1 MIRSKFDN
9 QLERMKNMIVELGGE
24 IELAIS
30 SAIAALHTQ
39 DGNLARTVIGYHE
52 EIDQKEKEIEAL
64 CLRLLLKNQPVA
76 GDLRTISSALK
87 MVTGMERIGDQAADI
102 AELSFYL
109 AQSAKLTSTNF
120 VPQMAQATTKM
131 VIDSIDAFVKND
143 LLLANSVIKYDNIID
158 SLFDQV
164 KNDQIALIQENSDN
178 SIEAVDWI
186 MVAKYLERI
195 GDHAVNIADWV
206 IFSITG
212 SHERTED

>member
-87 MVTGMERIGDQAADI
+87 MVTDMERIGDQAADI

-143 LLLANSVIKYDNIID
+143 LLLANSVIKYDNIVD

-206 IFSITG
+206 ILSITG

>member
-87 MVTGMERIGDQAADI
+87 MVTDMERIGDQAADI

-143 LLLANSVIKYDNIID
+143 LLLANSVIKYDNILD

-206 IFSITG
+206 ILSITG

>member
-87 MVTGMERIGDQAADI
+87 MVTDMERIGDQAADI

-143 LLLANSVIKYDNIID
+143 LLLANSVIKYDNIVD

>member
-64 CLRLLLKNQPVA
+64 CLRILLKNQPVA

-87 MVTGMERIGDQAADI
+87 MVTDMERIGDQAADI

-143 LLLANSVIKYDNIID
+143 LLLANSVIKYDNIVD

-206 IFSITG
+206 ILSITG

>member
-1 MIRSKFDN
+1 
-9 QLERMKNMIVELGGE
+9 
-24 IELAIS
+24 
-30 SAIAALHTQ
+30 
-39 DGNLARTVIGYHE
+39 
-52 EIDQKEKEIEAL
+52 
-64 CLRLLLKNQPVA
+64 
-76 GDLRTISSALK
+76 
-87 MVTGMERIGDQAADI
+87 
-102 AELSFYL
+102 
-109 AQSAKLTSTNF
+109 
-120 VPQMAQATTKM
+120 MAQATTKM

-143 LLLANSVIKYDNIID
+143 LLLANSVIKYDNIVD

-206 IFSITG
+206 ILSITG

>member
-87 MVTGMERIGDQAADI
+87 MVTDMERIGDQAADI

-206 IFSITG
+206 ILSITG